1 MEAAL
6 YDKKGNYYRIK
17 DKHKD
22 VSAMYTSLKYSDS
35 LETTFFIKKK
45 KIMFILTGDFLCELV
60 LNLKIFSLYTA
71 PHINTYIEVL
81 SYWK

>member
-1 MEAAL
+1 
-6 YDKKGNYYRIK
+6 
-17 DKHKD
+17 
-22 VSAMYTSLKYSDS
+22 MYTSLKYSDS

-45 KIMFILTGDFLCELV
+45 NMFILSGDFLCELV